1 MGRRSGHHSEAEPDI
16 ISPQASRIDRGGRSR
31 LGSQSN
37 GAALGG
43 PGPHPRRPDHAGGV
57 RHGDGLHGID
67 HNEEVNSRRGHRGHP
82 GRQANRGE
90 GIRAPLDGHN
100 SAQGPPHDFFGE
112 DDILEATGNPRGPP
126 QPRGGRQD
134 LFGRHDRSGD
144 DSTQP
149 DQHDN
154 HHGGDARAPLGTH
167 RNQPRGGRSDIPRE
181 HHTFRGHN
189 GRANQHEDIG
199 DLPLPGLT
207 ERQPFGAAGAHH
219 PSSQRHGHVS
229 QGRES
234 LRHNERHGGSR
245 RGAGNR
251 ARSLSVD
258 AYDEP
263 DAGPSS
269 ALLQHGGAKLDKG
282 PKEKEGRFVPFTFR
296 TLPTDHAEFLANI
309 FKVRLSKIK
318 EWCDEGLIRMDKKL
332 AHTNVDPLLRRL
344 PSKDRERYEKKM
356 EKMKNEREIEKKFGF
371 TPHHVPTAYE
381 RGFYAGQSSA
391 LYERGGGGY
400 GRGWPR

>member
-1 MGRRSGHHSEAEPDI
+1 MGRRSGHHSEAEPDV
-16 ISPQASRIDRGGRSR
+16 ISPQAPRINRGGRSR

-82 GRQANRGE
+82 GRPANRGE

-112 DDILEATGNPRGPP
+112 DDILEATEDPRGPP
-126 QPRGGRQD
+126 QPRVGRQD
-134 LFGRHDRSGD
+134 LFGNHEKHRGRH
-144 DSTQP
+144 T
-149 DQHDN
+149 
-154 HHGGDARAPLGTH
+154 RAPLGAQSN
-167 RNQPRGGRSDIPRE
+167 RSRGGRPGILSE
-181 HHTFRGHN
+181 HHGFGDQN
-189 GRANQHEDIG
+189 DDIG
-199 DLPLPGLT
+199 DLPLPGLA
-207 ERQPFGAAGAHH
+207 ERQPFEAAGAHPGRRH

-234 LRHNERHGGSR
+234 LGQNERHGGSR
-245 RGAGNR
+245 RGFGNR

-258 AYDEP
+258 AYGEP

-269 ALLQHGGAKLDKG
+269 ALVKQRGAKLDKG
-282 PKEKEGRFVPFTFR
+282 PKKKEGRFVPFTFR
-296 TLPTDHAEFLANI
+296 TLPEDHAEFLAKI

-332 AHTNVDPLLRRL
+332 AHTNVDPLLSRL
-344 PSKDRERYEKKM
+344 PSEDRERYEKKM
-356 EKMKNEREIEKKFGF
+356 EKMKNEREIEKKFGL

-400 GRGWPR
+400 GGGWPR